1 MFHRSEFIAWRAS
14 FIDSTAENG
23 NGIVFRTQVQAPV
36 ASIMGYWVTEWMIN
50 IRLRVSEITGSREDE
65 VDEAALIWG
74 VCFGV

>member
-1 MFHRSEFIAWRAS
+1 
-14 FIDSTAENG
+14 
-23 NGIVFRTQVQAPV
+23 
-36 ASIMGYWVTEWMIN
+36 MGYWVTEWMIN